1 MTRTNDRKNVV
12 DMALG
17 GDGPY
22 MVAVLWSLTGLI
34 LFFLFL
40 RLYTRIVCVAAYGI
54 DDHFYVLTCV
64 SPTGGHN
71 L

>member
-1 MTRTNDRKNVV
+1 
-12 DMALG
+12 MALG
-17 GDGPY
+17 GDGSY

-54 DDHFYVLTCV
+54 DDHFYVFTCV
-64 SPTGGHN
+64 SCCRPMEAH